1 MHIAGRILVQRA
13 DIHQVYIHMFCT
25 SMTNSSKKKLKL
37 LESSTNGVHF
47 FFIMSSSALFSALAV
62 FLLSFMAYNLNH
74 SNLKILKFFLIV
86 QTATEDEKA
95 TFRAQIGLKVPECER
110 RCTSCAHCEAI
121 QVPTNSQIKN
131 STTTS
136 GIVYNR
142 GDDNSNNKPLS
153 WKCKCGNLIFNP

>member
-1 MHIAGRILVQRA
+1 MGCSYNLICGILLHHFAISLLFLLISSSSHLSPEGRILVQRA
-13 DIHQVYIHMFCT
+13 DIH
-25 SMTNSSKKKLKL
+25 
-37 LESSTNGVHF
+37 
-47 FFIMSSSALFSALAV
+47 
-62 FLLSFMAYNLNH
+62 
-74 SNLKILKFFLIV
+74 